1 MYKLPKKDTYTMR
14 KVRQNIE
21 EALLLITKG
30 AFSQGVSVKR
40 TAEFIDNMMDFCEII
55 DVYDKDELRKIYVD
69 LLEESINE
77 NCKENH

>member
-55 DVYDKDELRKIYVD
+55 NVYDKDELRKIYVD